1 MVILDS
7 LLSGAGQ
14 GLQWAILALGVYIS
28 FRLLDFPDLTCEGS
42 FTCGG
47 ATAAALI
54 VAGVNPWLATLGAIF
69 AGALAGMV
77 TGLLNT
83 KLKIPGILAGILTQI
98 ALYSVNLRIMCSP
111 NLPLLRKTTVI
122 TDTQSLIRTV
132 CFWNDGMTNVKMY
145 ADLLLGIVVALGV
158 VGLMYWYFGTQ
169 SGSAIRATGDNEKM
183 CRAQGINTDNTKLLG
198 LMISNALIAFGG
210 ALVAQSQSNADAQM
224 GIGSI
229 VIGLASVIIGEAFF
243 GKSRSFFVKLLGIV
257 AGSVLYRIIITL
269 VLSAQLMEASDL
281 KLLTA
286 VMVVIALSL
295 PLLKT
300 KLFHKKKAVSGR
312 SGQEGH

>member
-1 MVILDS
+1 MIFLDS

-54 VAGVNPWLATLGAIF
+54 VAGVNPWLATLAAIL
-69 AGALAGMV
+69 AGAVAGLV
-77 TGLLNT
+77 TALLNT

-98 ALYSVNLRIMCSP
+98 ALYSVNLRIMGSP
-111 NLPLLRKTTVI
+111 NLPLLRRGTVLS
-122 TDTQSLIRTV
+122 DMQSVIRTA
-132 CFWNDGMTNVKMY
+132 CFWTDGRIDNLKMY
-145 ADLLLGIVVALGV
+145 ADLLLGLLVAVGV
-158 VGLMYWYFGTQ
+158 VSLMYWYFGTQ

-183 CRAQGINTDNTKLLG
+183 CRAQGINTDHTKILG

-243 GKSRSFFVKLLGIV
+243 GKSLSFYVKLTGV
-257 AGSVLYRIIITL
+257 VVGSVLYRIIITL

-286 VMVVIALSL
+286 IMVVAALSL
-295 PLLKT
+295 PLLKN
-300 KLFHKKKAVSGR
+300 KLAHGKQSGR
-312 SGQEGH
+312 AGQGG